1 MRVNAKQIGKR
12 GWRFLSRKLSSLG
25 KTRLF
30 LSGFRGF
37 SFVIAVVQIVVLRSL
52 PILPSQIS
60 LLLGLVCAYT
70 VAKILIP
77 FRWYQRDVLTYL
89 VLGADVTICACLVFF
104 TGGLGSGFLL
114 YSLNPI
120 LTTGLFMHRRGALSA
135 AGAISGSVAA
145 AQLLPGTMNLPVT
158 PVTTL
163 PGGYLSTLII
173 YIILC
178 FLAALLPFIINA
190 NTYRQIEEKAT
201 IDERSRLA
209 REMHDN
215 LAQGLGY
222 IKLKTKVVKDWLLSE
237 NTEQAVVELGD
248 MKLIVDDM
256 YADLRE
262 SLGLLRV
269 KTLDSLGFIA
279 TLADY
284 VQQFGQRSGLK
295 TEMFVADGQTK
306 LSTLAELH
314 TLRLVQEAL
323 TNVRKH
329 ANASK
334 VEVRFETDG
343 TWAELSIRDN
353 GQGFDPTAYL
363 DKEESGEHLGLK
375 VMKERIESLGG
386 DMSISSSSEQGTKM
400 SFRIPLSKG
409 GV

>member
-1 MRVNAKQIGKR
+1 MRVNAKQIGK
-12 GWRFLSRKLSSLG
+12 WRWRLPSWKLSSAG

-52 PILPSQIS
+52 PTVPPQTS
-60 LLLGLVCAYT
+60 LLLGLVGAYT
-70 VAKILIP
+70 VAKILVP

-104 TGGLGSGFLL
+104 TGGLASGFLL

-120 LTTGLFMHRRGALSA
+120 LTTGLFMHRRAALSA
-135 AGAISGSVAA
+135 AGVVSGSAAA

-190 NTYRQIEEKAT
+190 NTHRQIEEKAT

-222 IKLKTKVVKDWLLSE
+222 IKLKTGLVKDWLLSE
-237 NTEQAVVELGD
+237 NSRQAVAELGD

-284 VQQFGQRSGLK
+284 VQQFSQRSGLK
-295 TEMFVADGQTK
+295 TEIFVADGQTK
-306 LSTLAELH
+306 LSNLAELH
-314 TLRLVQEAL
+314 ILRLVQEAL

-334 VEVRFETDG
+334 VEVRFEADR
-343 TWAELSIRDN
+343 TWAEVSIRDN
-353 GQGFDPTAYL
+353 GRGFDPTAYL
-363 DKEESGEHLGLK
+363 DREESGEHLGLK
-375 VMKERIESLGG
+375 VMKERVESLGG
-386 DMSISSSSEQGTKM
+386 DMSISSSLEQGTKM
-400 SFRIPLSKG
+400 SFRIPLSRG

>member
-1 MRVNAKQIGKR
+1 MRVFSKQIGKP
-12 GWRFLSRKLSSLG
+12 GWKLSSPG
-25 KTRLF
+25 KTKLF

-37 SFVIAVVQIVVLRSL
+37 SFLIAVVQIVILSSL
-52 PILPSQIS
+52 PIAPARTS
-60 LLLGLVCAYT
+60 LLLGLVGAYT
-70 VAKILIP
+70 VVKILIP
-77 FRWYQRDVLTYL
+77 FRWYQRDLLTYL
-89 VLGADVTICACLVFF
+89 VLGADVGICASLVFF
-104 TGGLGSGFLL
+104 TGGLSSGFLL

-120 LTTGLFMHRRGALSA
+120 LTTGLFLHRRTALSA
-135 AGAISGSVAA
+135 AGVTCGSVAA
-145 AQLLPGTMNLPVT
+145 AQFFPGSLNLPIA
-158 PVTTL
+158 PVITL
-163 PGGYLSTLII
+163 PGGYLSPLII

-190 NTYRQIEEKAT
+190 NTHRQIEEKAT

-222 IKLKTKVVKDWLLSE
+222 IKLKTGLVKDWLLSK
-237 NTEQAVVELGD
+237 NNKQAVAELGD

-262 SLGLLRV
+262 SLGILRV

-284 VQQFGQRSGLK
+284 VQQFSQRSGLK
-295 TEMFVADGQTK
+295 AEIFVADGQAK

-314 TLRLVQEAL
+314 ILRLVQEAL

-329 ANASK
+329 AKASK
-334 VEVRFETDG
+334 VEVRFEADR
-343 TWAELSIRDN
+343 TWAEVSIRDN
-353 GQGFDPTAYL
+353 GRGFDPTAYL

-375 VMKERIESLGG
+375 VMRERVESLGG
-386 DMSISSSSEQGTKM
+386 NMSISSSREQGTNM
-400 SFRIPLSKG
+400 SFRIPVSRG
-409 GV
+409 GA